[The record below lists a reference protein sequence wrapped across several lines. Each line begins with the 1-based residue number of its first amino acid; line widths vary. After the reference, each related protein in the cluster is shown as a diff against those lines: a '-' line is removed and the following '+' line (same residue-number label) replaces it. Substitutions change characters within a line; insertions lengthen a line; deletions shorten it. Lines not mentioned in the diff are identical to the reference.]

1 MVVKYLPK
9 WNKIEHL
16 NFLFLPSKI
25 GWKKFKKGIIQVEL
39 GQIQKL
45 REAVRESRKELKV

>member
-45 REAVRESRKELKV
+45 REAIRESRK